1 MEYLYKISNNIFSG
15 NIDVF
20 TTLVELE
27 DTHNEADE
35 ICFDLRGLKDL
46 NPFNMMLIARK
57 INQFKSKF
65 PNRQYTFIRKD
76 TDDYLGHMGFY
87 DAMGANKYG
96 KKMGEAKGSATYI
109 PIHSIDF
116 SSMYFYND
124 IEPLSQKLAA
134 VLKFDSDLADFI
146 QYAFIE
152 SIRNVYEHSCS
163 NKAFVCAQRWP
174 SHNLVEIAVLDEGC
188 GIAHA
193 MKKRYPELSEK
204 ALLNLSLNPGISA
217 MSNHRYLGRND
228 QWSNSGYG
236 LYILKELCKAY
247 GGSFIICSNNYGM
260 HYHNGKRTTYETSFS
275 GTAVS
280 LRFLTNQNIN
290 FVQERKRIL
299 YEGQE
304 IAKKYKNAITKASKS
319 SGGHY
324 GKSDEW

>member
-1 MEYLYKISNNIFSG
+1 MEYVYKIDNSIYSG

-20 TTLVELE
+20 STLLELE
-27 DTHNEADE
+27 DTHDEANE

-57 INQFKSKF
+57 INQYKIKF
-65 PNRQYTFIRKD
+65 PNRKYSFIRRD

-96 KKMGEAKGSATYI
+96 KKMGEARGSATYI

-116 SSMYFYND
+116 SAMYFYND
-124 IEPLSQKLAA
+124 IEPLSEKLAA
-134 VLKFDSDLADFI
+134 VFQFDSDLADFI

-152 SIRNVYEHSCS
+152 TIRNVYEHSCS

-174 SHNLVEIAVLDEGC
+174 SHNLVEISVLDEGC
-188 GIAHA
+188 GIGPA
-193 MKKRYPELSEK
+193 MKRQYPLLSEK
-204 ALLNLSLNPGISA
+204 ELLELSLNPGISA

-236 LYILKELCKAY
+236 LYILKGLCKAY
-247 GGSFIICSNNYGM
+247 GGSFIICSNNYGIC
-260 HYHNGKRTTYETSFS
+260 YQNDKKITYETSFS

-280 LRFLTNQNIN
+280 LRFLTNQKIN
-290 FVQERKRIL
+290 FIQERRRIL
-299 YEGQE
+299 NEGQE

-324 GKSDEW
+324 GKIDE